1 MIFIQT
7 FVEYLLQSYL
17 FQISIAIDPSSF
29 IDFHFTHANTN
40 TSDLGDDGVDFRYIL
55 LDIPQRCERTVGR
68 ISAVFIFKD
77 LCFSVVVVILTLAFI
92 YQSIIAD
99 GRFAN
104 LNKK

>member
-1 MIFIQT
+1 MT
-7 FVEYLLQSYL
+7 
-17 FQISIAIDPSSF
+17 IAIYASSF
-29 IDFHFTHANTN
+29 IDFHFTHAKTN

-55 LDIPQRCERTVGR
+55 LHIQQRCERTVGR
-68 ISAVFIFKD
+68 ICAVFKD

>member
-1 MIFIQT
+1 MT
-7 FVEYLLQSYL
+7 
-17 FQISIAIDPSSF
+17 IAIDASSF
-29 IDFHFTHANTN
+29 FDFHFTHAKTN
-40 TSDLGDDGVDFRYIL
+40 TSDLGDDGVDFRYML
-55 LDIPQRCERTVGR
+55 LHIQQRCKRTVGR
-68 ISAVFIFKD
+68 ICAVFIFKD